1 MLGGKRIVN
10 ILPSVRKPS
19 RATELVMTTR
29 SGVALVADKVLATK
43 VVTAKGVR
51 RKAGTCEAMW
61 AAAAVKESATAG
73 TPTAAAVKELAAAT
87 PTPTTTAKGRCNP
100 CPQRAQGKACEAHDY
115 LFSHDVLI

>member
-1 MLGGKRIVN
+1 M
-10 ILPSVRKPS
+10 
-19 RATELVMTTR
+19 
-29 SGVALVADKVLATK
+29 ADKVLATK

-73 TPTAAAVKELAAAT
+73 TPTAAAVKESAAT
-87 PTPTTTAKGRCNP
+87 PTPPPTPTAKGRCNP

>member
-61 AAAAVKESATAG
+61 AAAAVNESATTA
-73 TPTAAAVKELAAAT
+73 TPTAI
-87 PTPTTTAKGRCNP
+87 PAKGRCPDP
-100 CPQRAQGKACEAHDY
+100 CPQRAQGNACEAHDY
-115 LFSHDVLI
+115 PFSHDVLTKLTFLHRSKV